1 MSTQAAIEKD
11 SPTETTETAITDQVS
26 DYLTRLQVLN
36 EVRLKE
42 LSLIERVVRV
52 EEELRNL
59 REMEL
64 MRHEALM
71 REMNTRF
78 EASQKE
84 RDTRFVTLQK
94 EMDTRFEALQKEMDT
109 RFEALQK
116 EMNTRFEALQK
127 EMNTRFET
135 LMREID
141 TRFET
146 LQKGMNTRF
155 ESLEK
160 RLSFTQWF
168 IATLVAVFTAY
179 VTFSPLLDR

>member
-94 EMDTRFEALQKEMDT
+94 EMDTRFEALQKEM
-109 RFEALQK
+109 
-116 EMNTRFEALQK
+116 
-127 EMNTRFET
+127 NTRFET